1 MQFKGK
7 LMIETWQNG
16 KSLIS
21 GPILA
26 RLWHIWGP
34 EILFVSFTS
43 TSSYTLFQA
52 IILCNFIEN

>member
-7 LMIETWQNG
+7 LMIETWQNS

-34 EILFVSFTS
+34 EILFVSLPLLVVTYCPKLL
-43 TSSYTLFQA
+43 SYV
-52 IILCNFIEN
+52 IS